1 MKTSSAISLR
11 QILVALLLLSLPIGP
26 TLAADIR
33 VDADCSLENA
43 IASANE
49 GVMAAPRADCETG
62 AADDGNAQVDDDGV
76 EIPAGLDTIT
86 IDIAGAVEGVI
97 TIGAP
102 LAVTTN
108 IAIDGS
114 GFTVEGAGNQIFN
127 VTDGSLTIYDLTM
140 NGGWT
145 EGSGGAIAVHNAA
158 LTLNNSVVSGS
169 GAREL
174 GGGIYALDSALTLIN
189 SVVSANATGIVN
201 RPEPPQPAADDA
213 EGETAQAEQS
223 AESQA
228 SAPAETITW
237 VTFGGGI
244 YFEGADSSLI
254 IDRSGLDRNVSPS
267 NGAGLYIASGAVT
280 IRNSTVSS
288 NVARGD
294 GGGIYNAGDSAF
306 THVTVVNNVA
316 ANTGGIVDSAMLLL
330 YNSILADND
339 GGDCSG
345 TLNATIG
352 NLIRDLSCGHD
363 GLSADPNLLL
373 LGGSPPYYL
382 PQEGSPALDAAAADY
397 CELTDQRG
405 INRAPDACDIGAA
418 EHQEGVFE
426 FQIQSAMA
434 LLSGAASDGAS
445 SAEDLA
451 TEEPTPEEPT
461 PEPTPLPPTC
471 ERLPAHI
478 TVSAASG
485 TECKVLDAAGVGNEV
500 LINHGFLYAVDIFGY
515 VTGVNKT
522 CFQSEEGI
530 IVLLDAANAPRNIV
544 LPQSRR
550 EPDGWIC
557 ADVDRAGTVVL
568 MPRVFLE
575 SGHIPEP
582 VWDLTGCT
590 VTTTEILNLRSEPN
604 TTSEIIANVLSET
617 RLTADRKTTHFF
629 RVNYFDRIGWLSADY
644 LSASDNCA

>member
-1 MKTSSAISLR
+1 MLI
-11 QILVALLLLSLPIGP
+11 ALLLLSLPIGR
-26 TLAADIR
+26 TQAADIR

-43 IASANE
+43 ILSANE
-49 GVMAAPRADCETG
+49 GAMAAPRADCEAG
-62 AADDGNAQVDDDGV
+62 AADDGAAQVDDDGV
-76 EIPAGLDTIT
+76 AIPAGLDTIT
-86 IDIAGAVEGVI
+86 IDIAGTVEGVI

-102 LAVTTN
+102 LTVTSN

-127 VTDGSLTIYDLTM
+127 ITEGSLTISDLTM

-145 EGSGGAIAVHNAA
+145 DGSGGAIAVRNAA
-158 LTLNNSVVSGS
+158 LALNNSVVSGS

-174 GGGIYALDSALTLIN
+174 GGGIYALNSALTLID

-201 RPEPPQPAADDA
+201 RPDA
-213 EGETAQAEQS
+213 PQS
-223 AESQA
+223 AESEA
-228 SAPAETITW
+228 SVPAEAITW
-237 VTFGGGI
+237 DTFGGGI
-244 YFEGADSSLI
+244 YFEGAESSLI

-267 NGAGLYIASGAVT
+267 NGAGLYIASGDAT
-280 IRNSTVSS
+280 IRNSTISS
-288 NVARGD
+288 NVARGS
-294 GGGIYNAGDSAF
+294 GGGLYNAGDSRLA
-306 THVTVVNNVA
+306 HATVVHNVA
-316 ANTGGIVDSAMLLL
+316 ENTGGIVDSAILLL

-363 GLSADPNLLL
+363 GLSGDPNLLL
-373 LGGSPPYYL
+373 LGGSPAYYL
-382 PQEGSPALDAAAADY
+382 PQIGSPALDAASAEY

-405 INRAPDACDIGAA
+405 IDRAPEACDVGAA

-434 LLSGAASDGAS
+434 LLTGSGADGAS
-445 SAEDLA
+445 SDSDSANGEPTLEP
-451 TEEPTPEEPT
+451 TLEPTPEEPT

-478 TVSAASG
+478 AVSAASG
-485 TECKVLDAAGVGNEV
+485 AECKVLDAAGVGNQV
-500 LINHGFLYAVDIFGY
+500 LIDHGFRYAVDIFGY

-522 CFQSEEGI
+522 CFQSQDGV

-544 LPQSRR
+544 LLQSRS
-550 EPDGWIC
+550 EADGWIC
-557 ADVDRAGTVVL
+557 ADVDRAGTAVL
-568 MPRVFLE
+568 MPREFLE

-582 VWDLTGCT
+582 IWDLTGCT
-590 VTTTEILNLRSEPN
+590 VTTTDILNLRSEPN
-604 TTSEIIANVLSET
+604 TSSEILANVLSDT
-617 RLTADRKTTHFF
+617 RLRADRKTIDFF
-629 RVNYFDRIGWLSADY
+629 RVNYFDRIGWLSANY
-644 LSASDNCA
+644 LTTSGNCG